1 MPNYFSIQIK
11 NVTKGKTD
19 AEKKKLKRNKKKTKT
34 KKQTVAIFQWL
45 QSTGLSLKKRA
56 SDALRAQ
63 AAQTHPC

>member
-19 AEKKKLKRNKKKTKT
+19 AEKKKLKRNKKK
-34 KKQTVAIFQWL
+34 KQTVAIFQWL
-45 QSTGLSLKKRA
+45 QSMGLPRKKRA

-63 AAQTHPC
+63 AA